1 MKKLKIS
8 NYIYEIILVVILFFA
23 LFVPKIFTKVMLALI
38 LLAYTIALYKL
49 SKKRKV
55 RSIQHKQVTLLMLLF
70 GIIYLISFY
79 LTGLYFGYYKSVYS
93 FGLKT
98 IFGYIVPIA
107 IIIITTEIIRNIL
120 IAKEDKISKCLVFI
134 SMVLLDIILYS
145 NIYAITDF
153 NGFLSIVGFTL
164 FPSIACNLLYNYI
177 SSKHRYVPVIVFRTI
192 TVLYA
197 YIMPIIPD
205 MYIFFR
211 CFLRMLYPYIIYL
224 IMEKTYA
231 KKNVQQS
238 YKNKAKRNIEIF
250 LCITISV
257 VFIMLIS
264 CKFKYGVLVI
274 GSGSMTGTIN
284 KGDVVL
290 YESYKNQE
298 INEGD
303 IIIFKRE
310 GMQVVHRIIDVRSVN
325 GEYRYYT
332 KGDYNPEADD
342 GHVTEDQIIGLVKF
356 KIKYIGYPTLWLR
369 DIFSQIRKKD
379 QL

>member
-369 DIFSQIRKKD
+369 DIFS
-379 QL
+379 